1 MSLSPSVAR
10 FDFAP
15 PDGGACDILIVAGE
29 HSGDEQAARMLKGA
43 LAANPGLR
51 VCAFGGESLASAG
64 AQLLFDMTAFSVV
77 GLFEVLKNYS
87 FFKKLSESIVDWID
101 RYRPAVVCLVDYP
114 GFNLRLASALKRRAI
129 SAKGGGSVRVVYYI
143 GPQIWA
149 WKAGRRFEMASTID
163 DIALIFPFEPACYAD
178 TSLTAHFVG
187 HPFLDASYE
196 NPLYFDSNAEILLL
210 AGSRLAAVSRI
221 FPKMLQTLRL
231 LPEVRAAAPYPTEE
245 ILAVMK
251 AEAARFPDV
260 AGRVRFVG
268 NRTGRIGAR
277 AVMMSSGTM
286 SLACC
291 LAGIPGLIVYVA
303 NPFTYFVGRMLVKV
317 KYLGIANILL
327 DRPAWPEFIQFA
339 ASAQKM
345 AERMRA
351 CLSGPE
357 CAERAARDAGELKR
371 ILHSPPKMSAGEWLA
386 GQCSRG

>member
-1 MSLSPSVAR
+1 MSSVLALR
-10 FDFAP
+10 EFNFAP
-15 PDGGACDILIVAGE
+15 PEKGACDALVIAGE
-29 HSGDEQAARMLKGA
+29 HSGDEQAARMLKKVFA
-43 LAANPGLR
+43 LRPDMR
-51 VCAFGGESLASAG
+51 VCAFGGKNIGESG
-64 AQLLFDMTAFSVV
+64 AQLLFDMTSFSVV
-77 GLFEVLKNYS
+77 GLVEVLKNYS
-87 FFKKLSESIVDWID
+87 FFKKLSAAIVDWID
-101 RYRPAVVCLVDYP
+101 RYRPKAVCFVDYP
-114 GFNLRLASALKRRAI
+114 GLNLHIAAELKKRGI
-129 SAKGGGSVRVVYYI
+129 SLKGGGDVKLLYYI
-143 GPQIWA
+143 SPQIWA
-149 WKAGRRFEMASTID
+149 WKAGRRFKMAKLLD
-163 DIALIFPFEPACYAD
+163 ELAVIFPFETECYAD
-178 TSLTAHFVG
+178 TSLSVHFVG

-268 NRTGRIGAR
+268 NRAGRIGAR